1 MRGHGKEV
9 EVALF
14 LLGHFAELVE
24 RAFFQLDGQVGFAPQ
39 GLPLAMEDRGGATSH
54 LVGSGDDDGAW
65 CLRVAGLAAHGLE
78 SHVGHLH
85 GLLFDTDG
93 EDQHVP
99 GHAAVALELVQGQR
113 GDGNF
118 AKTGQRGRAVACER
132 ADDERRAPAQHAL
145 VGGRELLGR
154 FIGLVDVDGK
164 ALGQPA
170 EGGLDAGL
178 QRGRSATIDLSGLG

>member
-9 EVALF
+9 EVTLF

-39 GLPLAMEDRGGATSH
+39 SLPLAMEDRGGAASH
-54 LVGSGDDDGAW
+54 LVGRGDDDGARR
-65 CLRVAGLAAHGLE
+65 LRVAGLATHGLE
-78 SHVGHLH
+78 GHVGHLH
-85 GLLFDTDG
+85 GLLLDADG

-99 GHAAVALELVQGQR
+99 GHTAVTLELVQGQR
-113 GDGNF
+113 GDGHF
-118 AKTGQRGRAVACER
+118 AETGQRSRAVARER

-145 VGGRELLGR
+145 VGSGELLGR
-154 FIGLVDVDGK
+154 FVGLVDVDGK

-178 QRGRSATIDLSGLG
+178 QRGRGTTIDLPGLG